1 MIKIKGT
8 DNFKKMQVDKYSHGC
23 LLTFFFLIQNL
34 HTTCKSTYNKQVS
47 IGGFVSSLSIL
58 SSLIESIL
66 YLIIN
71 YRTTK
76 HIGKYI
82 YCNPE
87 FTKNNL

>member
-8 DNFKKMQVDKYSHGC
+8 DNLKKNAGRQI
-23 LLTFFFLIQNL
+23 LTRISIDFFFLIQNL

-47 IGGFVSSLSIL
+47 IGGFASSLSIL

-71 YRTTK
+71 YRMTK

-82 YCNPE
+82 YCNPQ